1 MFSVLHPFSSR
12 LVVLFVHL
20 DPSVYVVGYCQVSG
34 DPCLSVHL
42 SLLISICGYDKFLCH
57 CSSLFPQQ
65 TLLLNREAEQ
75 PVPVRAYAWGAAGQ
89 QASRNPHGC
98 PRKEAYSTGEA
109 LRYVLFLGRDECL
122 SASVQ
127 PYGHAVT
134 GHYFASS
141 GTNTAHSRPFS

>member
-1 MFSVLHPFSSR
+1 MLLISCVFSITSIQFKTGC
-12 LVVLFVHL
+12 LFVHL

-109 LRYVLFLGRDECL
+109 LRYVLFLGRNECL

-127 PYGHAVT
+127 PLWTCGYWALLCFFWH
-134 GHYFASS
+134 
-141 GTNTAHSRPFS
+141 